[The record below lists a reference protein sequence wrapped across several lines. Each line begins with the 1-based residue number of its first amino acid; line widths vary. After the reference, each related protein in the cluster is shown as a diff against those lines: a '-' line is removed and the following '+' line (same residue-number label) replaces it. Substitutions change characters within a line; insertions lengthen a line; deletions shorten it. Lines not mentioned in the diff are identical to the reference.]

1 MRKQINYTYFYREEF
16 KMARDFDNLD
26 TFPKILRDNAL
37 TFKDKPS
44 IREKEYGVWQVIT
57 WGDFY
62 NKALVLAKGFH
73 SSGLKRGDKL
83 AIIGDNR
90 PNLYISIAAAQI
102 LGAVPVPC
110 YQDSVADEIQYILDH
125 AEVKIAVVE
134 NQEQVDKLLEIKDR
148 LPILKNIFY
157 ADPRGLEQYNEK
169 EIFSLDVLLN
179 NEQAISLDLDEE
191 INKTSKDDI
200 SIMLYTSGTTGRPK
214 GVLLSYNNI
223 ISLSSVACEIE
234 NTSPDDEVVAYLPM
248 AWVGDNIFCVA
259 QSYIAGFCINC
270 PESRETLTIDMREIG
285 PTYYFAPPRVWEA
298 MLTQLMVRMQDASQ
312 VKLWVFNFFMSIAKK
327 WGNLILDK
335 KRVPITARILYGLGY
350 FFIYGPLKNNLGLTR
365 VRMAYTAGEAMGPD
379 TFLFYRSLGINLK
392 VLYGQTEATVF
403 VSLHRDGD
411 VDPNTVGPAFPG
423 VDIKISNGE
432 VFYKGPGVFKGYYKN
447 EEATKETI
455 DKDGWVK
462 TGDAGVIDNNGHL
475 KIIDR
480 AKDVGKLNSGK
491 MFAPKYIENKL
502 KFCGII
508 KEAVAFGDN
517 KDYVTCFVNIDLEA
531 VASWAE
537 RNNVAYSGYIDL
549 AGQPAI
555 YDLISKEIDKVNKD
569 LSQDPELYDSQI
581 KRFLI
586 LHKELDADDGEL
598 TRTNKVRRSLISDRY
613 GELVNAFYNNK
624 DHCFIE
630 TEVTFEDGKK
640 GSISADLKIQDMNVY
655 DLKDKV
661 A

>member
-1 MRKQINYTYFYREEF
+1 MP
-16 KMARDFDNLD
+16 RDYISLD
-26 TFPKILRDNAL
+26 TFPKILRDNSHVY
-37 TFKDKPS
+37 KGKPS
-44 IREKEYGVWQVIT
+44 IREKEYGIWQPIS
-57 WGDFY
+57 WDNFF
-62 NKALVLAKGFH
+62 NKALLLADGFRKK
-73 SSGLKRGDKL
+73 GLKRTDKI

-90 PNLYISIAAAQI
+90 PNLYLSIAAAQI

-110 YQDSVADEIQYILDH
+110 YQDSVADEIQYILEH
-125 AEVKIAVVE
+125 AEVKIAIVE
-134 NQEQVDKLLEIKDR
+134 NQEQVDKLLEIKNR
-148 LPILKNIFY
+148 LPLLNSIFY
-157 ADPRGLEQYNEK
+157 DDPRGLEKYNEK
-169 EIFSLDVLLN
+169 EVFSLAVILN
-179 NEQAISLDLDEE
+179 NKESTNINLDEE

-200 SIMLYTSGTTGRPK
+200 AIMLYTSGTTGRPK
-214 GVLLSYNNI
+214 GVLLSYYNI
-223 ISLSSVACEIE
+223 ISVTSVACELE
-234 NTSPDDEVVAYLPM
+234 KTTFNDEVVAYLPM

-259 QSYIAGFCINC
+259 QSYISGFCINC
-270 PESRETLTIDMREIG
+270 PESRDTLTIDMREIG
-285 PTYYFAPPRVWEA
+285 PTYYFAPPRVWEG
-298 MLTQLMVRMQDASQ
+298 MLTQLMVRMQDAA
-312 VKLWVFNFFMSIAKK
+312 KIKRWIFNYFMKIAKK
-327 WGNLILDK
+327 WGNAILDNK
-335 KRVPITARILYGLGY
+335 NVPITSRLLYGLGY
-350 FFIYGPLKNNLGLTR
+350 FLVYGPLKNNLGLTR

-411 VDPNTVGPAFPG
+411 VDPNTVGPVFPG
-423 VDIKISNGE
+423 VDIKIEDGE

-447 EEATKETI
+447 EAATKETI
-455 DKDGWVK
+455 DAKGWVK
-462 TGDAGVIDNNGHL
+462 TGDAGVIDSNGHL

-491 MFAPKYIENKL
+491 MFAPKYLENKL

-508 KEAVAFGDN
+508 KEAVAFGNN
-517 KDYVTCFVNIDLEA
+517 KDFVTCFVNIDLEA

-537 RNNVAYSGYIDL
+537 RNNIAYSGYIDL
-549 AGQPAI
+549 AAQPAI

-613 GELVNAFYNNK
+613 GKLVKALYNNEE
-624 DHCFIE
+624 HCFIE
-630 TEVTFEDGKK
+630 TEVTFEDGRK
-640 GSISADLKIQDMNVY
+640 GSISADLKIQDMDVY